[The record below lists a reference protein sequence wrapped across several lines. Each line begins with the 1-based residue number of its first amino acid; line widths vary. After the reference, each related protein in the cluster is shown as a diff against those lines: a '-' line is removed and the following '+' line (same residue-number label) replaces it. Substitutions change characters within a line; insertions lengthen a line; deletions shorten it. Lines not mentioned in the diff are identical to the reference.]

1 MKRLLIWISLFFF
14 FTPGHTQSNID
25 FGILGGISLYSG
37 DLSPEDIG
45 FSFSDLGPAAGAF
58 VRFQFTDWVGLRTGL
73 TYAHLGT
80 EDARS
85 ALRNRAVSFETDIFE
100 LSGIIEISPF
110 NIGYYSSEAVIVP
123 YLAIGIGAFRFN
135 PQTEVN
141 GQMIDLQPLG
151 TEGQGLP
158 GYPDRYSLNSIN
170 FPFGLGVRFVISD
183 QLSVGLDVIG
193 RKLQTD
199 YIDDVSSISVRY
211 GDILENKGV
220 DVARISAP
228 SVNPDSASP
237 DLTYQR
243 GGPFNDFF
251 YIASLNV
258 SYRISSGSQIYK
270 PGKKGISC
278 PRF

>member
-1 MKRLLIWISLFFF
+1 MKRFLSWISLFFF
-14 FTPGHTQSNID
+14 FTPGHTQTNID
-25 FGILGGISLYSG
+25 FGVIGGIALYSG

-45 FSFSDLGPAAGAF
+45 FSFDDLGPAAGAF
-58 VRFQFTDWVGLRTGL
+58 LRFQFTDWIGLRTGL

-100 LSGIIEISPF
+100 FSGILEISPF
-110 NIGYYSSEAVIVP
+110 NLGYYGSKTVIVP
-123 YLAIGIGAFRFN
+123 YIAIGAGVFRFN

-158 GYPDRYSLNSIN
+158 GYDERYSLTSVN
-170 FPFGLGVRFVISD
+170 FPFGLGLRLVISD
-183 QLSVGLDVIG
+183 QWSIGIDVIG

-199 YIDDVSSISVRY
+199 YIDDVSSTNVRY
-211 GDILENKGV
+211 GDILENKGLE
-220 DVARISAP
+220 VARISAP
-228 SVNPDSASP
+228 SLNPGTANL
-237 DLTYQR
+237 DLTYRR
-243 GGPFNDFF
+243 GGTFNDFF
-251 YIASLNV
+251 YIATLNV
-258 SYRISSGSQIYK
+258 SYRIRSGSSVYK
-270 PGKKGISC
+270 PGKKGVLC